1 MNSSYKSLTLFEM
14 PSTTSNKKAKARR
27 LREAN
32 IMSDIE
38 TMDVMLGSGEYNQI
52 ERGINK
58 LTGFSNMLD
67 RDENGDNNSMRVNS
81 SQENEIRNIA
91 KNLMEPVGES
101 PYNITPQLLI
111 SGKQLPRNAS
121 AIQSWVSTIKG

>member
-1 MNSSYKSLTLFEM
+1 M

-101 PYNITPQLLI
+101 LYNITPQLLI
-111 SGKQLPRNAS
+111 SGTQLPRNAS